1 MAVTNYGHIARMN
14 GAFVEAKAI
23 SALTG
28 QTSVDVHFKM
38 TTFLKVSIVATDLS
52 EGDVPTEQ
60 FKWVQD
66 TTDKHILHVWSI
78 DNTST
83 TAVRVTAIGY

>member
-1 MAVTNYGHIARMN
+1 MTVTNYGHDARMN
-14 GAFVEAKAI
+14 GAVAQCRAV

-28 QTSVDVHFKM
+28 QTAIDVHFKM
-38 TTFLKVSIVATDLS
+38 THFLLVVIEPILTAGSVN
-52 EGDVPTEQ
+52 TEI
-60 FKWVQD
+60 FHWVQD
-66 TTDKHILHVWSI
+66 TTDTHVVNVWSI